1 MAMND
6 IQKRVRALRRRQ
18 LPERLD
24 APLSPKLMIAL
35 GAQMIVG
42 VRRYSAE
49 RIWAVMNGIPG
60 KETGIPR
67 DD

>member
-1 MAMND
+1 MAMSD

-18 LPERLD
+18 QPERLD
-24 APLSPKLMIAL
+24 APLSPKLMTAL

-49 RIWAVMNGIPG
+49 RIWAVMNGIPD
-60 KETGIPR
+60 KETDVPR